1 MSDSSPT
8 PGTLVA
14 SRDRAWVV
22 LPSENEQIV
31 RLRPLS
37 GNEDQICG
45 LYRPL
50 LEQNLESLTPAH
62 FPAPSPRQV
71 QDHQAGELLMNA
83 ARLSLRSGAG
93 PFRCLGRLSVR
104 PHPYQLVPLLMALK
118 LDLVRLLIADDV
130 GIGKTIEAGLIA
142 RELYDRAEIR
152 RFAVLC
158 PPQLCD
164 QWQKEL
170 KQKFN
175 LDAVVIRS
183 GTASKLERALP
194 SGDHHIFSYYR
205 HLIISLDYVKS
216 ERRRASFL
224 THRPE
229 LVIVDEA
236 HTCTQRSDYSATQ
249 QRHRLVRDLAD
260 NENLH
265 LILLT
270 ATPHSGIETAFR
282 SLLGLI
288 KPEFENFDL
297 EHLSESQRAHLAQH
311 FVQRRRADVQDWITA
326 TPFPKRESLEAPY
339 RLSPEYRNL
348 FSAVYDFA
356 RGLVKG
362 DRSQLSYAQQRGRYW
377 SALAIIRCVMSSP
390 AAAIATLK
398 RQASK
403 DLAVGSRESGVG
415 NPSDLLDE
423 EVAASYTYD
432 PTDQEQAV
440 DAPPT
445 VVVEQGKQTY
455 QEKDR
460 RQLREFV
467 RQAEK
472 LQGQGDLKRE
482 RLNEIIQDLLSQG
495 YQPII
500 WCRYISTANY
510 LTEQLRQQFSGKKK
524 KYSDLRIIGITGELS
539 EDEREIR
546 LEELV
551 SYPQRVL
558 VATDCLSE
566 GVNLQLYFNAVIH
579 YDLPWN
585 PNRLEQREG
594 RIDRYG
600 QTAPT
605 VKCFLLYGQ
614 DNPVDGAVL
623 DVLIRKAVSI
633 HQTLGITVPLPL
645 DSNDVSEAVFESL
658 FEHAEEAQQLSLLE
672 LLNEEDTALLEVQ
685 KSWDRAVERERK
697 NRSRFAQRSLKPEQV
712 QAELED
718 SDRALGSTLQ
728 VEQFVKTALE
738 RLNASLIK
746 KGDSWRLP
754 NPPACLVPVLGDTP
768 RDITFTSPAPE
779 GIETIGRNHPLVETL
794 AKTLL
799 EEALESPEN
808 SVAARCGFT
817 VTDAIDKPVFV
828 LLLRGRYLIKQRKT
842 SPLLAEECWLQGFT
856 GPPSQAQWL
865 TPEETETLF
874 TEAKPVADY
883 PLQRK
888 QDTLTRII
896 DRLEELT
903 PSLEEFAR
911 DRAEAISQS
920 HQRVRSL
927 TKEGKVKV
935 EPQLPLDILGVYIL
949 QPR

>member
-1 MSDSSPT
+1 MTDYSPT
-8 PGTLVA
+8 PGTLVS

-22 LPSENEQIV
+22 LPSENKEII

-37 GNEDQICG
+37 GNENQITG

-50 LEQNLESLTPAH
+50 LEQNLETLTPAH
-62 FPAPSPRQV
+62 FPPPDPSQV
-71 QDHQAGELLMNA
+71 QDHKAGKLLMNA
-83 ARLSLRSGAG
+83 ARLNLRSGAG

-104 PHPYQLVPLLMALK
+104 PHPYQLVPLLMALR
-118 LDLVRLLIADDV
+118 LEPVRLLIADDV
-130 GIGKTIEAGLIA
+130 GIGKTIEAGLIT
-142 RELYDRAEIR
+142 RELYDRGEIK

-158 PPQLCD
+158 PPHLCD
-164 QWQKEL
+164 QWYQEL

-175 LDAVVIRS
+175 LDAVVVRS
-183 GTASKLERALP
+183 GTASKLERTLP
-194 SGDHHIFSYYR
+194 SSDHHIFSYYR

-216 ERRRASFL
+216 DRRRASFL
-224 THRPE
+224 AHHPE

-236 HTCTQRSDYSATQ
+236 HTCTQRGDQTTVQ

-260 NENLH
+260 NPHLNL
-265 LILLT
+265 LLLT

-288 KPEFENFDL
+288 KSEFEEFDL

-311 FVQRRRADVQDWITA
+311 FIQRRRADVQDWITE

-339 RLSPEYRNL
+339 RLSPEYRKL

-362 DRSQLSYAQQRGRYW
+362 DNSQLTQAQQRGRYW

-390 AAAIATLK
+390 AAAVATLK

-403 DLAVGSRESGVG
+403 DSGMEA
-415 NPSDLLDE
+415 PSEVLDE
-423 EVAASYTYD
+423 DVAASYTYD

-440 DAPPT
+440 DALPT
-445 VVVEQGKQTY
+445 IVVEQGQSTY
-455 QEKDR
+455 REKDR

-467 RQAEK
+467 RQAEQLQGKADSK
-472 LQGQGDLKRE
+472 LQGLIEVLQKL
-482 RLNEIIQDLLSQG
+482 ISQG
-495 YQPII
+495 NQPII

-510 LTEQLRQQFSGKKK
+510 LTEQLRQQLSEKKK
-524 KYSDLRIIGITGELS
+524 QSQMRIIGITGELS

-551 SYPQRVL
+551 SYPQRIL

-566 GVNLQLYFNAVIH
+566 GVNLQLYFNAVVH

-585 PNRLEQREG
+585 PNCLEQREG

-600 QTAPT
+600 QTAPE
-605 VKCFLLYGQ
+605 VKCFLLFGQ

-623 DVLIRKAVSI
+623 DVLIRKAVTI
-633 HQTLGITVPLPL
+633 HKTLGITVPVPL
-645 DSNDVSEAVFESL
+645 DSNDVSEAVFQSL

-685 KSWDRAVERERK
+685 KSWDRAVEREQK
-697 NRSRFAQRSLKPEQV
+697 TRSRFAQRTIKPEQV

-718 SDRALGSTLQ
+718 SDRALGSTAQ

-746 KGDSWRLP
+746 QRQGWQLP
-754 NPPACLVPVLGDTP
+754 QIPDCLVPVLGNHP
-768 RDITFTSPAPE
+768 RNITFTSPAPE
-779 GIETIGRNHPLVETL
+779 GIEVIGRNHPLVETL

-799 EEALESPEN
+799 EEAVESPET

-817 VTDAIDKPVFV
+817 VTDVVEKPVFI
-828 LLLRGRYLIKQRKT
+828 LLLRGRYLIKQRQ
-842 SPLLAEECWLQGFT
+842 SAPLLAEECWLQGFT
-856 GPPSQAQWL
+856 GSPSQPQWF

-874 TEAKPVADY
+874 DQAHPVADY
-883 PLQRK
+883 SLARK
-888 QDTLTRII
+888 KTTLERVIA
-896 DRLEELT
+896 RLEDLT
-903 PSLEEFAR
+903 PSLDQFAYE
-911 DRAEAISQS
+911 RAEAVAQA

-935 EPQLPLDILGVYIL
+935 EPQLPLDILGVYVL
-949 QPR
+949 QPK

>member
-1 MSDSSPT
+1 MSDSFPT
-8 PGTLVA
+8 PGTIVS

-22 LPSENEQIV
+22 LPSENDQII

-45 LYRPL
+45 IYRPL
-50 LEQNLESLTPAH
+50 LEQNLESLSPAH
-62 FPAPSPRQV
+62 FPAPDPVSV
-71 QDHQAGELLMNA
+71 QDHKAGKLLMNA

-104 PHPYQLVPLLMALK
+104 PHPYQIVPLLMALK
-118 LDLVRLLIADDV
+118 LDRVRLLIADDV
-130 GIGKTIEAGLIA
+130 GIGKTIEAGLIT

-183 GTASKLERALP
+183 GTASKLERSLP

-224 THRPE
+224 THHPE

-297 EHLSESQRAHLAQH
+297 EHLSEAERSHLAQH
-311 FVQRRRADVQDWITA
+311 FIQRRRADVQDWIIE
-326 TPFPKRESLEAPY
+326 TPFPERESLEAPY
-339 RLSPEYRNL
+339 RLSTEYRKL
-348 FSAVYDFA
+348 FTAVYDFA

-362 DRSQLSYAQQRGRYW
+362 DNSQLTTAQQRGRYW

-390 AAAIATLK
+390 AAAVATLK

-403 DLAVGSRESGVG
+403 ESGVG
-415 NPSDLLDE
+415 NSPDMLDE
-423 EVAASYTYD
+423 DVAASYTYD

-445 VVVEQGKQTY
+445 IVVEQGKQSY
-455 QEKDR
+455 QEKER

-467 RQAEK
+467 RQAEQLQGKADPK
-472 LQGQGDLKRE
+472 LQ
-482 RLNEIIQDLLSQG
+482 RLSNTIQDLLSQG
-495 YQPII
+495 NQPII
-500 WCRYISTANY
+500 WCRYITTANY
-510 LTEQLRQQFSGKKK
+510 LTEQLRQQFTEKKNK
-524 KYSDLRIIGITGELS
+524 SELRIIGITGELS

-546 LEELV
+546 LQELIT
-551 SYPQRVL
+551 YPKRVL

-566 GVNLQLYFNAVIH
+566 GINLQLYFNAVIH

-600 QTAPT
+600 QTAKT
-605 VKCFLLYGQ
+605 VPCYLLYGQ

-623 DVLIRKAVSI
+623 DVLIRKAVTI
-633 HQTLGITVPLPL
+633 HNTLGITVPVPL
-645 DSNDVSEAVFESL
+645 DSNDVSEAVFQSL

-672 LLNEEDTALLEVQ
+672 LLDDQDTALLEVQ
-685 KSWDRAVERERK
+685 KSWDRAVEREK
-697 NRSRFAQRSLKPEQV
+697 VNRSRFAQRTIKPEQV
-712 QAELED
+712 QTELED
-718 SDRALGSTLQ
+718 SDRALGSSSQ
-728 VEQFVKTALE
+728 VEEFVKTALE
-738 RLNASLIK
+738 RLNTSLIK
-746 KGDSWRLP
+746 KRDYWRLP
-754 NPPACLVPVLGDTP
+754 NIPACLIPVLGDQP
-768 RDITFTSPAPE
+768 REITFTSPAPE
-779 GIETIGRNHPLVETL
+779 GIDVIGRNHPLVETL

-799 EEALESPEN
+799 EEALENPET

-817 VTDAIDKPVFV
+817 VTDAIDKPVFI

-856 GPPSQAQWL
+856 GIPSQAQWL

-874 TEAKPVADY
+874 DEAQPVADY

-888 QDTLTRII
+888 QDTLTHII

-903 PSLEEFAR
+903 PSLEQFAR
-911 DRAEAISQS
+911 DRAENIAQS
-920 HQRVRSL
+920 HQRVRSI
-927 TKEGKVKV
+927 TKEGKVNV

-949 QPR
+949 QPK

>member
-1 MSDSSPT
+1 MSNYSPT
-8 PGTLVA
+8 PGTIVS

-22 LPSENEQIV
+22 LPSENEQII

-45 LYRPL
+45 IYRPL
-50 LEQNLESLTPAH
+50 LEQNLESLSPAH
-62 FPAPSPRQV
+62 FPAPDPVTV
-71 QDHQAGELLMNA
+71 QDHKAGKLLMNA

-104 PHPYQLVPLLMALK
+104 PHPYQIVPLLMALK
-118 LDLVRLLIADDV
+118 LDRVRLLIADDV
-130 GIGKTIEAGLIA
+130 GIGKTIEAGLIT

-183 GTASKLERALP
+183 GTASKLERSLP

-224 THRPE
+224 THHPE

-297 EHLSESQRAHLAQH
+297 EHLSESQRTELAQH
-311 FVQRRRADVQDWITA
+311 FIQRRRADVQDWITT
-326 TPFPKRESLEAPY
+326 TPFPERESLELPY
-339 RLSPEYRNL
+339 RLSPEYRKL

-362 DRSQLSYAQQRGRYW
+362 DQSQLSKAQQRGRYW

-403 DLAVGSRESGVG
+403 DA
-415 NPSDLLDE
+415 PTDTTSDILDE
-423 EVAASYTYD
+423 EMAASYTYD

-445 VVVEQGKQTY
+445 IVVEQGKQTY

-467 RQAEK
+467 RQAEQLQGKADLK
-472 LQGQGDLKRE
+472 LQ
-482 RLNEIIQDLLSQG
+482 RLNDIIQEILSEG
-495 YQPII
+495 YQPIV
-500 WCRYISTANY
+500 WCRYITTANY
-510 LTEQLRQQFSGKKK
+510 LTEQLRQLFSGKKK
-524 KYSDLRIIGITGELS
+524 HSPTRVIGITGELS

-546 LEELV
+546 LAELV

-566 GVNLQLYFNAVIH
+566 GINLQLYFNAVIH

-600 QTAPT
+600 QTAQT
-605 VKCFLLYGQ
+605 VQCYLLFGQ

-623 DVLIRKAVSI
+623 DVLIRKAVTI
-633 HQTLGITVPLPL
+633 HNTLGITVPVPL
-645 DSNDVSEAVFESL
+645 DSNDVSEAVFQSL

-672 LLNEEDTALLEVQ
+672 LLDDQDTALLEVQ

-697 NRSRFAQRSLKPEQV
+697 NRSRFAQRSIKPEQV

-718 SDRALGSTLQ
+718 SDRALGSNAQ
-728 VEQFVKTALE
+728 VEEFVKTALE

-746 KGDSWRLP
+746 KPSPPSEGGLGGIWRLP
-754 NPPACLVPVLGDTP
+754 NLPACLIPVLGDQP
-768 RDITFTSPAPE
+768 REITFTSPAPE
-779 GIETIGRNHPLVETL
+779 GIDVIGRNHPLVETL

-799 EEALESPEN
+799 EEALESPET

-817 VTDAIDKPVFV
+817 VTDAIEKPVFI

-856 GPPSQAQWL
+856 GIPSQAQWL

-874 TEAKPVADY
+874 DEAQPVADY
-883 PLQRK
+883 SLQRK
-888 QDTLTRII
+888 RDTLTGIV
-896 DRLEELT
+896 DCLEELT
-903 PSLEEFAR
+903 PSLEQFAR
-911 DRAEAISQS
+911 DRAESIAES
-920 HQRVRSL
+920 HQRVRRI
-927 TKEGKVKV
+927 TKEGKVNV
-935 EPQLPLDILGVYIL
+935 EPQLPLDILAAYIL
-949 QPR
+949 